1 MNVVKP
7 IANVKNESYKKN
19 VRFNIDDKL
28 KHCPEA
34 LQEKR
39 CSG

>member
-19 VRFNIDDKL
+19 VRFNIDGKG
-28 KHCPEA
+28 KY
-34 LQEKR
+34 
-39 CSG
+39 

>member
-19 VRFNIDDKL
+19 VRFNID
-28 KHCPEA
+28 
-34 LQEKR
+34 EKKSICFTFTR
-39 CSG
+39 L

>member
-19 VRFNIDDKL
+19 VRFNID
-28 KHCPEA
+28 
-34 LQEKR
+34 EKR
-39 CSG
+39 DKGFGN

>member
-19 VRFNIDDKL
+19 VRFNID
-28 KHCPEA
+28 
-34 LQEKR
+34 EKAK
-39 CSG
+39 S

>member
-19 VRFNIDDKL
+19 VRFNIDGK
-28 KHCPEA
+28 KIS
-34 LQEKR
+34 KR
-39 CSG
+39 IW

>member
-19 VRFNIDDKL
+19 VRFNIDESRKANPEQDKAEY
-28 KHCPEA
+28 C
-34 LQEKR
+34 
-39 CSG
+39 